1 MGMFRKL
8 LFVLGVILIALPF
21 LPLNLIP
28 AGSLVGIDV
37 LDNNILS
44 IALGIF
50 LVILA
55 LWSWNRERKRRMLFG
70 GRFMGPRGPGDAQ
83 MMRAVSAAQL
93 RRWQDVQRLRALQ
106 GA

>member
-55 LWSWNRERKRRMLFG
+55 FWSWNRERKRRRLFG
-70 GRFMGPRGPGDAQ
+70 GPFMGPRGPGDAQ
-83 MMRAVSAAQL
+83 IMRKVSDAEL